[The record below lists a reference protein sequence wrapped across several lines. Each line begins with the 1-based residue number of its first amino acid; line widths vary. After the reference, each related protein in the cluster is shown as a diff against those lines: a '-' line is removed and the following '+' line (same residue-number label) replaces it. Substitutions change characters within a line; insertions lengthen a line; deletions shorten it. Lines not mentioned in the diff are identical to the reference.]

1 MEKLTSNSNIT
12 RRIVCNYVRTET
24 KKMTRI
30 YNSGVFP
37 FLHLART
44 QTEHGKVLVLV
55 HKSQFLL
62 LPFVVN
68 SVTLVYAIL
77 DNKMWVV
84 SYCRVV

>member
-1 MEKLTSNSNIT
+1 MEKLTSNNNTT

-24 KKMTRI
+24 KKITRI
-30 YNSGVFP
+30 FNSGVFP
-37 FLHLART
+37 FLHLAST
-44 QTEHGKVLVLV
+44 QTEHRKCLVLV

-62 LPFVVN
+62 LPFMVN
-68 SVTLVYAIL
+68 SVTLVNAIL